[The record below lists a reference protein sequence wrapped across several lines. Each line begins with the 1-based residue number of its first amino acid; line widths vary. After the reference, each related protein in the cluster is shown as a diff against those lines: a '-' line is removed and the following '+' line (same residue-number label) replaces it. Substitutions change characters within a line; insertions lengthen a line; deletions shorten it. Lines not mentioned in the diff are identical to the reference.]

1 MSVVPV
7 SIEDWREFTLT
18 RGPRMAAEA
27 FLLKLAGL
35 APHEQRAALCALPS
49 VPELTRR
56 FEQAWP
62 RRDDALGGVPF
73 LTKDL

>member
-27 FLLKLAGL
+27 FLLKLAGI
-35 APHEQRAALCALPS
+35 APREQRAALCALPS

-62 RRDDALGGVPF
+62 RRDDALGASRS
-73 LTKDL
+73 